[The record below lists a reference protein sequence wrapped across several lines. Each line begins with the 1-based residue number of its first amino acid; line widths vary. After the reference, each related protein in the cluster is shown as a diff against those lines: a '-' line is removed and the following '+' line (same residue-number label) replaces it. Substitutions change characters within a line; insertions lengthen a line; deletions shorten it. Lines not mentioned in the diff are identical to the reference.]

1 MTLTVRPPAKKKIFL
16 TLRKNLL
23 FDPGGAFSPEWRAM
37 LEARIAHFG
46 TGGSLD
52 AAQPGF
58 YLERMRRFRGRIMD
72 ALTPPAR
79 ERLAWRN
86 AWRLIA
92 GSEWSE

>member
-1 MTLTVRPPAKKKIFL
+1 MRIYL

-23 FDPGGAFSPEWRAM
+23 YDPGGVIAPEWRA
-37 LEARIAHFG
+37 LIEARIAQFG

-58 YLERMRRFRGRIMD
+58 YLEGMRRFENRIMY
-72 ALTPPAR
+72 ALTPAAH

-86 AWRLIA
+86 AWRLVT